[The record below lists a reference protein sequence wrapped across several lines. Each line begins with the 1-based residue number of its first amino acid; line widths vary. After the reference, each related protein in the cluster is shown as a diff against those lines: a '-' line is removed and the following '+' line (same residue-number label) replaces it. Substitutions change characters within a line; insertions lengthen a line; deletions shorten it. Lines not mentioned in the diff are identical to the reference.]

1 MTPREVLLTIEDNI
15 DHPPHVIHPR
25 LVDMALGALE
35 SAGYV
40 IVAKEPTEK
49 MKEAA
54 CGEGYSG
61 EVWPE
66 DMVTVF
72 RAMVRAA

>member
-1 MTPREVLLTIEDNI
+1 
-15 DHPPHVIHPR
+15 
-25 LVDMALGALE
+25 MALGALE